1 MITVVGVR
9 FKKAGKIYYFD
20 PDHLDIQKEDNVI
33 VETARGIEF
42 GHVVIG
48 KRDVAEEE
56 IVSPLKKVLRIAT
69 SEDVKVH
76 QDNKE
81 KNCDTFRICEEKIKS
96 HNLDMKLIDVE
107 YTFDNN
113 KVIFY
118 FTADGR
124 IDFRELVKDLAAV
137 FKTRIELRQIGVRD
151 EAKMVNGIGPCG
163 VGLCCAN
170 WLGDFAPVSIKMAKD
185 QNLSLNP
192 TKISGICGRLM
203 CCLKYEHDTYLS
215 LRKGMPNRGDRVQ
228 TEDGPAVV
236 FDTNILL
243 EAVKVRHIIK
253 EREDNPELGEDVVTY
268 KKDQIKGIL
277 KKSAHVEDHEE
288 LVIDCSDEIPQ
299 EFLQELEGE
308 MKQKACQ
315 NKKCGCKGDHKKPG
329 GNQRKPNRE
338 PMPER
343 SQAETTQRAKSF
355 AKTVASAEPAG
366 GGREGQGSGRDN
378 RDSRDSG
385 REGGR
390 DNARANNEQRQGGQN
405 NPGGDRRANNG
416 TGGSE
421 NKQGGGDKKFRPKP
435 DRKPKKSLE
444 DYNGEMDRKAL
455 DQQNPP
461 AAAPAAKEGGGQK
474 PFKKHRHPHPR
485 DRKPKEG
492 GGERKPS
499 N

>member
-42 GHVVIG
+42 GHVVIA
-48 KRDVAEEE
+48 KREVTEEE

-69 SEDVKVH
+69 SEDVQSH
-76 QDNKE
+76 LENKE
-81 KNCDTFRICEEKIKS
+81 KNCETFRICEEKIIA
-96 HNLDMKLIDVE
+96 HGLDMKLIDVE

-163 VGLCCAN
+163 IGLCCAN

-203 CCLKYEHDTYLS
+203 CCLKYEHDTYQV
-215 LRKGMPNRGDRVQ
+215 LRRGMPNRGDRVL

-243 EAVKVRHIIK
+243 EAVKVRHITK
-253 EREDNPELGEDVVTY
+253 EREENPELGEDVVTY
-268 KKDQIKGIL
+268 KKDQIKAIL
-277 KKSAHVEDHEE
+277 KKSAQSDDHED
-288 LVIDCSDEIPQ
+288 LVIECTDDIPQ
-299 EFLQELEGE
+299 EFLAEIEGE
-308 MKQKACQ
+308 LKQKACQ
-315 NKKCGCKGDHKKPG
+315 NKKCGCKSEKKPY
-329 GNQRKPNRE
+329 QKDRKPNRE
-338 PMPER
+338 PIPAQA
-343 SQAETTQRAKSF
+343 QAETTERAKQF
-355 AKTVASAEPAG
+355 AKVVAKSD
-366 GGREGQGSGRDN
+366 EGQGQGPRENQGQGSREHNGARD
-378 RDSRDSG
+378 
-385 REGGR
+385 
-390 DNARANNEQRQGGQN
+390 QG
-405 NPGGDRRANNG
+405 NG
-416 TGGSE
+416 KD
-421 NKQGGGDKKFRPKP
+421 KQKFKPRPE
-435 DRKPKKSLE
+435 RKPKKSFE
-444 DYNGEMDRKAL
+444 DFNGELDRKEQNR
-455 DQQNPP
+455 DQNSGETP
-461 AAAPAAKEGGGQK
+461 GQKSTQSPSGERK
-474 PFKKHRHPHPR
+474 PFKKHKHPHHQK
-485 DRKPKEG
+485 DKPHKDG
-492 GGERKPS
+492 GDVKPQ
-499 N
+499 

>member
-42 GHVVIG
+42 GHVVIA
-48 KRDVAEEE
+48 KRDVTEEE

-69 SEDVKVH
+69 SEDVQSH
-76 QDNKE
+76 LENKE
-81 KNCDTFRICEEKIKS
+81 KNCETFRICEEKILA
-96 HNLDMKLIDVE
+96 HGLDMKLIDVE

-163 VGLCCAN
+163 IGLCCAN

-203 CCLKYEHDTYLS
+203 CCLKYEHDTYQV
-215 LRKGMPNRGDRVQ
+215 LRKGMPNRGDRVL

-243 EAVKVRHIIK
+243 ESVKVRLIVK
-253 EREDNPELGEDVVTY
+253 EREENPELGEDVVTY
-268 KKDQIKGIL
+268 KKDQIKAIL
-277 KKSAHVEDHEE
+277 KKSAQSEDHED
-288 LVIDCSDEIPQ
+288 LVIDCSEEIPH
-299 EFLQELEGE
+299 EFLAEIEGE
-308 MKQKACQ
+308 LKQKACQ
-315 NKKCGCKGDHKKPG
+315 NKKCGCKTDKKPY
-329 GNQRKPNRE
+329 QKDRRPNRE
-338 PMPER
+338 PLPVEA
-343 SQAETTQRAKSF
+343 QAETTERAKQF
-355 AKTVASAEPAG
+355 AKTVAKSEEPSSQN
-366 GGREGQGSGRDN
+366 GREHAGSKN
-378 RDSRDSG
+378 NT
-385 REGGR
+385 
-390 DNARANNEQRQGGQN
+390 NANEHQN
-405 NPGGDRRANNG
+405 NNNKD
-416 TGGSE
+416 
-421 NKQGGGDKKFRPKP
+421 KQRFKPRPE
-435 DRKPKKSLE
+435 RKPKKSFE
-444 DYNGEMDRKAL
+444 DFNGELDRKEET
-455 DQQNPP
+455 QN
-461 AAAPAAKEGGGQK
+461 KEQNQNQNQTQNQNQNQNKEHGASSEKK
-474 PFKKHRHPHPR
+474 PFKKHRHPHPQK
-485 DRKPKEG
+485 DKPHKIG
-492 GGERKPS
+492 GDGK
-499 N
+499 

>member
-48 KRDVAEEE
+48 KREVPEEE

-69 SEDVKVH
+69 SEDVQSH

-81 KNCDTFRICEEKIKS
+81 KNCDTFKICEEKIKA
-96 HNLDMKLIDVE
+96 HGLDMKLIDVE

-113 KVIFY
+113 KVVFY

-124 IDFRELVKDLAAV
+124 IDFRELVKDLASV

-203 CCLKYEHDTYLS
+203 CCLKYEHDTYLA
-215 LRKGMPNRGDRVQ
+215 LRKGMPNRGDRVL
-228 TEDGPAVV
+228 TEEGPAVV

-243 EAVKVRHIIK
+243 EAVKVRHIVK
-253 EREDNPELGEDVVTY
+253 DREDNPELGEDVVTY
-268 KKDQIKGIL
+268 KKEDIKAIL
-277 KKSAHVEDHEE
+277 KKSAHHEE
-288 LVIDCSDEIPQ
+288 HDDLVIECNDEIPQ
-299 EFLQELEGE
+299 AFLEDLEGE
-308 MKQKACQ
+308 MKQKACN
-315 NKKCGCKGDHKKPG
+315 NKKCGCKGGDNKRPQ
-329 GNQRKPNRE
+329 NTNNRKPNRE
-338 PMPER
+338 PLPETA
-343 SQAETTQRAKSF
+343 QADANQRAKSF
-355 AKTVASAEPAG
+355 AKTVASANPAAG
-366 GGREGQGSGRDN
+366 
-378 RDSRDSG
+378 
-385 REGGR
+385 
-390 DNARANNEQRQGGQN
+390 A
-405 NPGGDRRANNG
+405 
-416 TGGSE
+416 
-421 NKQGGGDKKFRPKP
+421 DKKFRPRP
-435 DRKPKKSLE
+435 DKKAKKSLE
-444 DYNGEMDRKAL
+444 DYNGEMDRKAQ
-455 DQQNPP
+455 DQSSPNMKETNSRADQPG
-461 AAAPAAKEGGGQK
+461 AQAKEGGNR
-474 PFKKHRHPHPR
+474 PFKKHRHPHNK
-485 DRKPKEG
+485 DRKPREG
-492 GGERKPS
+492 GTPANGGKP
-499 N
+499 NDQQ